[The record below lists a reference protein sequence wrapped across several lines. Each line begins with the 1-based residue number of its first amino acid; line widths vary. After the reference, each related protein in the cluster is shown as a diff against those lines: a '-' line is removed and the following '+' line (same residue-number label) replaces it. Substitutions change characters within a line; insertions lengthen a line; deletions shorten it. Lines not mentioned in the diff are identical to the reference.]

1 MERLEGLYEE
11 EKWTPFGE
19 TNTESGEASAA
30 LKEPAL
36 GTNYAT
42 SESECTPTTGPKRTQ
57 KPDTKAKQA
66 KASEKPSGVAQVPA
80 KKKSNKYQE
89 NKTRWYC
96 PLLFCVITLTLIKI
110 YRYRSICGCTR
121 NYSPGFSKYSGR

>member
-66 KASEKPSGVAQVPA
+66 KASEKPGHLEWHRYLQ
-80 KKKSNKYQE
+80 KKSNKYQK

-96 PLLFCVITLTLIKI
+96 PHVQQLRT
-110 YRYRSICGCTR
+110 
-121 NYSPGFSKYSGR
+121 

>member
-1 MERLEGLYEE
+1 MEHLEGLYEE

-80 KKKSNKYQE
+80 KKKQQVPRKQNQMVLSIVVLCNYFDFNK
-89 NKTRWYC
+89 N
-96 PLLFCVITLTLIKI
+96 L
-110 YRYRSICGCTR
+110 
-121 NYSPGFSKYSGR
+121 